1 MYVFY
6 TDVRFKDQEPD
17 EKTTIVIIAND
28 RAEADR
34 EVMAMVNDKTQV
46 ASVKMTSMIP
56 LAHLPVV
63 LETRQARS
71 HFGKFKFKG
80 LVKGVDGGRSV
91 SGCEFRN

>member
-6 TDVRFKDQEPD
+6 TDVRFKLGPD
-17 EKTTIVIIAND
+17 EKTTIVVIAND

-34 EVMAMVNDKTQV
+34 EVMEMVNDKTQV
-46 ASVKMTSMIP
+46 ASVKVTSMIP

-80 LVKGVDGGRSV
+80 LVEGVDGGRSV
-91 SGCEFRN
+91 PEGKCRN